1 MLSNF
6 IKTQLVSLAS
16 LMGGIFGMV
25 NDSGEV
31 LFCTGGE
38 LHETDSLFKGYLGNP
53 GDLFAGPYF
62 CLNDYIFYPVE
73 IRGEDSVFLFLH
85 LPEAERSERDKAEA
99 ARLLS
104 VAAYAIADQ
113 EIRHERK
120 LTDLFRRL
128 ITDTR
133 KNILKSE
140 IEEVCGA
147 AALKASGFR
156 LLLVSWGELSPS
168 EKEAIQSVVRNIFP
182 AEQGYLCVQTE
193 GNRLMVLCPVEDEAA
208 EEQLKEYAMT
218 LSDTVMAEAM
228 ALVGVSLSNRFT
240 EITELG
246 TAFQQADRARVIGD
260 IFELGDKYYDYE
272 TLGLEKLIFSFPT
285 QACVDYVKETF
296 GREFLAD
303 RSAPEL
309 LLTIRTFLDCN
320 QNGSEA
326 ARVLYIHRNTMMY
339 RLEKFNRLTGLDC
352 AQFNTGLRIR
362 LAMMILQ
369 YLEKKEPGLFKWQR

>member
-1 MLSNF
+1 
-6 IKTQLVSLAS
+6 
-16 LMGGIFGMV
+16 MV

-31 LFCTGGE
+31 LFCTGGT

-73 IRGEDSVFLFLH
+73 LQSEDSVFLFLH

-147 AALKASGFR
+147 AVLKASAFR
-156 LLLVSWGELSPS
+156 LLLVSWGDLSPS
-168 EKEAIQSVVRNIFP
+168 ERETIQSVVRNVFP
-182 AEQGYLCVQTE
+182 AEQGYLCVQSD
-193 GNRLMVLCPVEDEAA
+193 GNRLMVLCPVEDELA

-218 LSDTVMAEAM
+218 LGDTVMAEAM
-228 ALVGVSLSNRFT
+228 ALVSVSISSRFT

-246 TAFQQADRARVIGD
+246 VAFQQADRARAIGETFD
-260 IFELGDKYYDYE
+260 LGDKYYDYD
-272 TLGLEKLIFSFPT
+272 TLGLEKLIFSFSTP
-285 QACVDYVKETF
+285 ACVDYVKETF
-296 GREFLAD
+296 GKEFLAD

-339 RLEKFNRLTGLDC
+339 RIEKFNRLTGLDC
-352 AQFNTGLRIR
+352 SQFNTGLRIR

-369 YLEKKEPGLFKWQR
+369 YLEKKEPGLLKWRR